1 MPPVGLLQYNSGWQS
16 QPSILPGPFKEP
28 SSVNV
33 KRHSTPAINVAKSRA
48 TTVIVESTT
57 SLAATKEP
65 QATPETKQENNEE
78 SVMQDPGLRQLIISR
93 IRNGGDGPE
102 VEVFSNVTEDDYV
115 YVLDAIGCDDKLI
128 RKPSYIPS
136 LHQIVAT
143 LPSPIHE
150 SILVPLRTAMG
161 IIVESLDIPDNFEV
175 SLPIHMGRM
184 VDAPATAELP
194 SPQDETQG
202 YHLGVPDL
210 VLMFQTRDDDIRPF
224 WPFEVSVSQTAEGA
238 IAKLQ
243 KFGDRNEHV
252 LAATHIN
259 IAESRKHASPTYEWG
274 VAKKLNRRGVQMGEL
289 TRSEDG
295 ALASHSHTWYHP
307 ATVTITTWIRPP
319 NRRLNLNSRHRAY
332 CASAVLYPNQNE
344 QALAKVQ
351 NIFQRTLE
359 QVRDTVVDHLEAEHA
374 DDDTLLSIVSSDS
387 LQAMRDWSPPRELLD
402 WNKCSKDL
410 RSAMKQTGF
419 NRYRAWHRSFL
430 KRVADE
436 AEVSV

>member
-1 MPPVGLLQYNSGWQS
+1 
-16 QPSILPGPFKEP
+16 
-28 SSVNV
+28 
-33 KRHSTPAINVAKSRA
+33 
-48 TTVIVESTT
+48 
-57 SLAATKEP
+57 
-65 QATPETKQENNEE
+65 
-78 SVMQDPGLRQLIISR
+78 MQDPGLRQLIIRR

-143 LPSPIHE
+143 LPCPIHE

-161 IIVESLDIPDNFEV
+161 IIVESLAIPNDFEV

-194 SPQDETQG
+194 PQDETQG

-210 VLMFQTRDDDIRPF
+210 VLMFQTRDADIHPY

-238 IAKLQ
+238 VTKLQ
-243 KFGDRNEHV
+243 KFGNQNEHV

-274 VAKKLNRRGVQMGEL
+274 VEKELDRRGVQMGEL

-319 NRRLNLNSRHRAY
+319 NRRLNLNSRHHAY
-332 CASAVLYPNQNE
+332 YASAVRVPW
-344 QALAKVQ
+344 
-351 NIFQRTLE
+351 IFLILT
-359 QVRDTVVDHLEAEHA
+359 
-374 DDDTLLSIVSSDS
+374 LSIRT
-387 LQAMRDWSPPRELLD
+387 MRYFTPTRTSRPSPKFKTCSNARWRECATQLL
-402 WNKCSKDL
+402 
-410 RSAMKQTGF
+410 TT
-419 NRYRAWHRSFL
+419 
-430 KRVADE
+430 
-436 AEVSV
+436 